1 MAIRSSILAWRIPMD
16 RRACGVRCGATVHR
30 VTQSRTQLTLQ
41 GIFPTQE
48 SNPSLLRLLHWQSG
62 SLPIAP
68 AGKPL
73 GPFLKI
79 PSLVSLF

>member
-1 MAIRSSILAWRIPMD
+1 MAVHSSILAWRIPMD
-16 RRACGVRCGATVHR
+16 RGACGGGWGATVHR
-30 VTQSRTQLTLQ
+30 VTQSWTQLTLQ
-41 GIFPTQE
+41 RVFPAQE

-62 SLPIAP
+62 SLPTAP

-73 GPFLKI
+73 EPFLKI